1 MRKNIRTGVGAGCIS
16 LALVMSVFAVASVG
30 SDAAEA
36 AEAAEDGYVLRGSD
50 GRVGI
55 YNTDGELLKM
65 TDIELGS
72 LPSADR
78 ESLLQGIFTNNK
90 QELAQL
96 LEDLGS

>member
-36 AEAAEDGYVLRGSD
+36 AADGYVLRGSD